1 MTNHALLNNV
11 EHHDLKI
18 IPRYGSE
25 YGDNV
30 ATVMT
35 FPTEFADIQREY
47 PIFFQKDS
55 QTGELHSIALLGFE
69 KGENLFLDNGSW
81 RANYVPGVIAR
92 GPFLIGFQEQEQGG
106 NIVRE
111 PVIHVDLDNPRVSRT
126 QGIPVFLPRGGNSP
140 YLDQIAVTLN
150 RIREGI
156 DVSKSMFEAFT
167 AFNLIE
173 PVSVEIKF
181 TNDLQIDL
189 QGLFTISQTRMA
201 ELDGDSLLRLNRSG
215 FLHGAF
221 LVISSMNNVQRLVN
235 MKQQRI
241 AAGLTA
247 A

>member
-18 IPRYGSE
+18 IPRYGVE
-25 YGDNV
+25 FGDNV
-30 ATVMT
+30 ASVMT

-47 PIFFQKDS
+47 PIFFQQDPQS
-55 QTGELHSIALLGFE
+55 GEYRSVALLGFE
-69 KGENLFLDNGSW
+69 KSENLFLDNGNW

-140 YLDQIAVTLN
+140 YLDQVAVTLN

-156 DVSKSMFEAFT
+156 EISKAMFEIFT
-167 AFNLIE
+167 TMNLIE

-189 QGLFTISQTRMA
+189 QGLYTVSQSKLA
-201 ELDGDSLLRLNRSG
+201 ELDGESLLKLNKSG

-221 LVISSMNNVQRLVN
+221 LVISSMSNVQKLVN
-235 MKQQRI
+235 MKQQRL
-241 AAGLTA
+241 AAGQTA